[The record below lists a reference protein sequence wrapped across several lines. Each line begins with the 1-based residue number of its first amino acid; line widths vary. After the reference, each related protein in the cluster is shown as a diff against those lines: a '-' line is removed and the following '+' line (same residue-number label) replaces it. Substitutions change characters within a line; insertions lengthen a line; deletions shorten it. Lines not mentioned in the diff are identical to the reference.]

1 MSNLTKMKGQTKL
14 IFDKAFNE
22 RNLKVRKSRDKFNNS
37 LIELEI
43 IIEDIEKINNNE
55 RLGVKEKWRHDEKS
69 IGKI

>member
-1 MSNLTKMKGQTKL
+1 MSNLTKMKRETKL

-55 RLGVKEKWRHDEKS
+55 RLEVKEK
-69 IGKI
+69 